1 MAKGLIVEI
10 FGITLLFMILAIL
23 LMAVGVIFTGK
34 SLKGSC
40 GGLGKIMGVN
50 CDNCEKKNECK
61 SK

>member
-1 MAKGLIVEI
+1 MARGLILEI

-23 LMAVGVIFTGK
+23 LMSVGFIFAGK

-50 CDNCEKKNECK
+50 CDNCDKSNECK